1 LKNGLQSRRKVKV
14 ERRAMES
21 FTLQDIDREIGALA
35 SPAFRLRSRLFHR
48 EALSSCRRAVYSLL
62 SPLSGSVPMA
72 PFSTACYAMAAHG
85 LPRATKIPVISRA
98 NLIENKRASGRG
110 QDLADVDRLEQ
121 S

>member
-1 LKNGLQSRRKVKV
+1 
-14 ERRAMES
+14 
-21 FTLQDIDREIGALA
+21 
-35 SPAFRLRSRLFHR
+35 
-48 EALSSCRRAVYSLL
+48 
-62 SPLSGSVPMA
+62 MA